1 MSEIITRRFTRSAI
15 SEMSEYP
22 FVAMHERS
30 LQQVEWDQ
38 YTDTLNFVFVDQD
51 WLILI
56 LKYPELAGA
65 HID

>member
-1 MSEIITRRFTRSAI
+1 MG
-15 SEMSEYP
+15 EYP

-51 WLILI
+51 WLMLI
-56 LKYPELAGA
+56 LKFPELAGS